1 MNELLPFPEESCP
14 DVVRVML
21 ETYPGPAL
29 FSAPTYLPLG
39 NGAATNLLDESPR
52 WWPDVAAWLD
62 SIRQRGSRSPLIV
75 RIPLEDGH
83 LVLEWIGMPIGTTDG
98 GILLLGRNVTL
109 EKDLQEVL
117 TESRDRFRDL
127 VELMADL
134 AWETRADGT
143 FCYVAGGKSLGYR
156 PENLTGTRARDLVV
170 RQQLEIIDYFDSRVA
185 YESKE
190 ILMRRSNGSS
200 ARVALSAKPLFTA
213 SGEWRGLRGICRD
226 VTDERE
232 RQAELAHLQRRDRL
246 IAQFVRS
253 LREAHE
259 SKTAL
264 DMAAREIGS
273 ALVAAGCSIYTTD
286 PQDGSLVLASEFGG
300 ALPEVVKG
308 YNRQIKERG
317 RTVIHETQSNCI
329 LMGVPTIHGDTMTGS
344 VWVWRPVTLGDW
356 HAIDRTLLCEVADHL
371 GIVISQF
378 DYQEKLRILSESDGL
393 SRLLNRRS
401 FTEKLTQRL
410 KNSLS
415 GSALFYVDLDNF
427 KIVNDT
433 HGHQRG
439 DMVIRRVADILRKV
453 AMPGDLA
460 ARIGGDEFVLWCEGM
475 NGPVAEKLATR
486 LLAAAAELR
495 SLSAAPDKPLGISIG
510 IVLTPPGANAQV
522 PTLLEQA
529 DSAMYQA
536 KRGGKSGW
544 ALFNSPAG
552 AGVPGIDG
560 R

>member
-1 MNELLPFPEESCP
+1 MSDPFPLPEETRP
-14 DVVRVML
+14 EVVRVML

-29 FSAPTYLPLG
+29 FSAPSCPPVG
-39 NGAATNLLDESPR
+39 NGAAASLLEESPR
-52 WWPDVAAWLD
+52 WWPDVAVWLD
-62 SIRQRGSRSPLIV
+62 GIRQRGSRSPLIV
-75 RIPLEDGH
+75 KIPLEEGH
-83 LVLEWIGMPIGTTDG
+83 LVVEWIGMPVGDAG
-98 GILLLGRNVTL
+98 GVLLLGRNVTL

-134 AWETRADGT
+134 AWETRADGS
-143 FCYVAGGKSLGYR
+143 FCYVAGGRGLGYR
-156 PENLTGTRARDLVV
+156 PETLIGTKARDLVI
-170 RQQLEIIDYFDSRVA
+170 RQQLEIVDYFDSRIA
-185 YESKE
+185 YDGKE
-190 ILMRRSNGSS
+190 ILMRRSNGAT
-200 ARVALSAKPLFTA
+200 ARVAISAKPLFSA

-226 VTDERE
+226 VTEERE
-232 RQAELAHLQRRDRL
+232 RQAELAHVQRRDRL
-246 IAQFVRS
+246 VAQFVKS

-259 SKTAL
+259 SKSAL
-264 DMAAREIGS
+264 DMAAREIGA

-286 PQDGSLVLASEFGG
+286 PQEGGLMLASEFGG
-300 ALPEVVKG
+300 ALPEIVKG
-308 YNRQIKERG
+308 YNRQLKERG
-317 RTVIHETQSNCI
+317 RTVIHETQSSCVV
-329 LMGVPTIHGDTMTGS
+329 MGVPTIHGDTMTGS
-344 VWVWRPVTLGDW
+344 VWVWRPASLGEW
-356 HAIDRTLLCEVADHL
+356 HAIDRTLLGEIADHL

-401 FTEKLTQRL
+401 FTEKLAQRL
-410 KNSLS
+410 KNSLA

-475 NGPVAEKLATR
+475 NGPVAEKLAVR
-486 LLAAAAELR
+486 LLAASAELK
-495 SLSAAPDKPLGISIG
+495 SLSAGPDKPLGISIG
-510 IVLTPPGANAQV
+510 IVVTPPGMHAQV
-522 PTLLEQA
+522 PVLLEQA

-536 KRGGKSGW
+536 KRGGKSNW
-544 ALFNSPAG
+544 AFFRTSMAG
-552 AGVPGIDG
+552 DGPDTAGH
-560 R
+560 